1 MSLEDAMDVDEKAN
15 HGIHLAS
22 NSVRYS
28 NSPRRGV
35 TIEQPQS
42 PTKSVHPEHSG
53 MVGHMES
60 IDSQADLGKRTIDLF
75 DYDSDGEEGL
85 PRALTMDTFD
95 TRPRSRSISPAKR
108 KEMPPSGQ
116 SFASKCEPKRVSMKA
131 LEPDSEGYERMD
143 SNLDQ
148 YIDHG
153 SASHDESYTGSVDEF
168 PEDSRMPKP
177 SVRLSATNRFRTSGL
192 GWTPS
197 GPSPAHQKM
206 YESARGSSMYSEK
219 IDQRLGV
226 HQMAYEM
233 LIQGM
238 MSDQELMD
246 NKRATFKDGR
256 SAMLP
261 PTLPTDDPRS
271 PRDQLPANPSPERT
285 NSHRSVQS
293 RKKAHFIPSPIDVG
307 GPNHYS
313 LPADIV
319 RTPYPYSPESIQPN
333 RKDFHRS
340 PPPIP
345 ESPAVSPSTDLLL
358 TLSIRRS
365 NPNSPSRVTTLTIP
379 HSNDYSTLRTNEKGQ
394 SVGHTLSHHYDDQ
407 ELFRHLH
414 LSYKHLSG
422 PFIRLFSARSL
433 TRIAINGPA
442 TRAADAGY
450 GWLLSPR
457 SPKLLASRGLTDS
470 FSEEKILHLYRH
482 PREGKN
488 RFAFVHWARR
498 LAAAPSSS
506 TAPSSP
512 AAADT
517 LLPRKPADHPEQDGD
532 TRGMGDVS
540 RKFPHDSL
548 IVRGE
553 QPEGLEFVVSWS
565 ARRIS
570 IALLLVI
577 LLAILANLLWV
588 FLGKQTTPGGGG
600 GGGGGWPDVFGGP
613 ATAGFKGA
621 GDRVGTGVL
630 VGVLVLLIGLTA
642 FGGWL
647 GISWLVL

>member
-1 MSLEDAMDVDEKAN
+1 MSLEDTMDVDDEKAN

-53 MVGHMES
+53 MAAGHMES
-60 IDSQADLGKRTIDLF
+60 IDRQADRGKRTIDLF

-85 PRALTMDTFD
+85 PRALSMDTFD

-108 KEMPPSGQ
+108 KQMPPSGQ

-148 YIDHG
+148 YIEHG

-168 PEDSRMPKP
+168 PEEDSQLPKP

-206 YESARGSSMYSEK
+206 YESVRGSSMYSGK

-238 MSDQELMD
+238 MSDRELMD

-256 SAMLP
+256 SAMLPP

-293 RKKAHFIPSPIDVG
+293 RKKAHFVPSPIDVG
-307 GPNHYS
+307 RPNHYYS

-319 RTPYPYSPESIQPN
+319 RTPYPSSPESIQPH

-340 PPPIP
+340 PPPVP
-345 ESPAVSPSTDLLL
+345 ESPAIPPSTDLLL

-379 HSNDYSTLRTNEKGQ
+379 HSNNYSTVRTNEKSQ

-407 ELFRHLH
+407 DLFRQLR

-433 TRIAINGPA
+433 ARIAINGPA

-457 SPKLLASRGLTDS
+457 SPRLLASRGLTDS

-482 PREGKN
+482 PREGRS
-488 RFAFVHWARR
+488 RFAFVHWASR
-498 LAAAPSSS
+498 LAAA
-506 TAPSSP
+506 TD
-512 AAADT
+512 DT
-517 LLPRKPADHPEQDGD
+517 LLPPRTPADHHPEQDGD
-532 TRGMGDVS
+532 ARGMGDVA

-548 IVRGE
+548 VVRAE
-553 QPEGLEFVVSWS
+553 QPEGLEFVVCWS

-570 IALLLVI
+570 IALLLVVI
-577 LLAILANLLWV
+577 LAILANLLWV
-588 FLGKQTTPGGGG
+588 FLGTQTTPGGGG
-600 GGGGGWPDVFGGP
+600 DWPDVFGGP
-613 ATAGFKGA
+613 AAAAGFKGA

-630 VGVLVLLIGLTA
+630 VGVLVLLIGLTT